1 MKTLTH
7 LELDL
12 LSQFVHHR
20 HYLSHDHADAIRSIS
35 MDYSATDGYEIK
47 INKSKGKRTS
57 PSEASL
63 LTWLSSTISYAQ
75 STHKMKIDKLVIAY
89 EDETYKIELA
99 TSPREVDEVDGA
111 VRSSSE
117 QFGVDDG
124 ETDDGTEASEED

>member
-20 HYLSHDHADAIRSIS
+20 YHLSHDHADAIQSIS
-35 MDYSATDGYEIK
+35 LDYSATDGYEIK

-57 PSEASL
+57 PSEANL

-75 STHKMKIDKLVIAY
+75 ATHKMTIDKLVITY
-89 EDETYKIELA
+89 GDESYTIELV
-99 TSPREVDEVDGA
+99 TSPQEA
-111 VRSSSE
+111 
-117 QFGVDDG
+117 DG
-124 ETDDGTEASEED
+124 ETGDDVEDEVTDEEA

>member
-20 HYLSHDHADAIRSIS
+20 YHLSHDHADAIQSIS
-35 MDYSATDGYEIK
+35 LDYSATDGYEIK

-57 PSEASL
+57 PSEANL

-75 STHKMKIDKLVIAY
+75 ATHKMTIDKLVIAY
-89 EDETYKIELA
+89 EDESYNIELA
-99 TSPREVDEVDGA
+99 TSPHE
-111 VRSSSE
+111 
-117 QFGVDDG
+117 VDDG
-124 ETDDGTEASEED
+124 VEDEVTDEEA

>member
-12 LSQFVHHR
+12 LSQFVHQR
-20 HYLSHDHADAIRSIS
+20 HYLSYDHDIQSIS
-35 MDYSATDGYEIK
+35 LDYSATDGYEITT
-47 INKSKGKRTS
+47 NKSKGKGNRTS
-57 PSEASL
+57 LAEANL

-99 TSPREVDEVDGA
+99 TSPRTDEAEDDLGDDGVDD
-111 VRSSSE
+111 
-117 QFGVDDG
+117 GVDDG
-124 ETDDGTEASEED
+124 EEASEDE

>member
-20 HYLSHDHADAIRSIS
+20 YHLSHDHADTIRSIS
-35 MDYSATDGYEIK
+35 LDYSATDGYEIK

-57 PSEASL
+57 LAEANL
-63 LTWLSSTISYAQ
+63 LTWFSSTISYAQ

-99 TSPREVDEVDGA
+99 TSPQEA
-111 VRSSSE
+111 
-117 QFGVDDG
+117 DDG
-124 ETDDGTEASEED
+124 ETGDDDIDDGVEDEVTDEEA

>member
-12 LSQFVHHR
+12 LSQFVHQR
-20 HYLSHDHADAIRSIS
+20 HYMSYDHDIQSIS
-35 MDYSATDGYEIK
+35 LDYSATDGYEITT
-47 INKSKGKRTS
+47 NKSKGKGNRTS
-57 PSEASL
+57 LAEANL

-99 TSPREVDEVDGA
+99 TSPRTDEAEDDLGDDGVDD
-111 VRSSSE
+111 
-117 QFGVDDG
+117 GVDDG
-124 ETDDGTEASEED
+124 EEASEDE